1 MSTNHVEDTPEED
14 TRTQAKKP
22 TTPELDSAGW
32 LRLGQMA
39 AFTGQSLAQTPTTT
53 NTNTKQAS
61 ATVDNPGHKPG
72 LLAQIALQTVDRLKK
87 EWQWFWHPL
96 QSLRRW
102 VAEVMSVQQG
112 PVGNQGTVIQPGQ
125 TVAEAL
131 AKSQPA
137 VTPEAKATVPDKAP
151 RIEDTWAQLKDRLF
165 ESASNPQADPAHVV
179 PGIVA
184 AIPDD
189 HRVAI
194 AERLFAL
201 AEMAQEAAKALSA
214 REMAAKESG
223 KSQSQAKGNMPKGQE
238 SIPLPECPPEVSVDI
253 PDPDQEPRL
262 KRQVPAQ
269 PLPKRSQAQ
278 QARAEAEKAQKAVAP
293 NKAKAAQR

>member
-1 MSTNHVEDTPEED
+1 MELDLAQDGFTPD
-14 TRTQAKKP
+14 DQAQAKKP

-39 AFTGQSLAQTPTTT
+39 SFTGQSLAQAPTT
-53 NTNTKQAS
+53 TNTKQAS

-72 LLAQIALQTVDRLKK
+72 LLTLIAAQTVDRLKK

-125 TVAEAL
+125 TVAEAS

-151 RIEDTWAQLKDRLF
+151 RIEDTWTQMKDRLF
-165 ESASNPQADPAHVV
+165 EAAANPQTDPAQVV
-179 PGIVA
+179 PSIIAGIPEEHRA
-184 AIPDD
+184 AI
-189 HRVAI
+189 AQ
-194 AERLFAL
+194 RLFAL
-201 AEMAQEAAKALSA
+201 SEMAQETAKALAA

-223 KSQSQAKGNMPKGQE
+223 KSQSQAKGTVPKGQE
-238 SIPLPECPPEVSVDI
+238 SIPLPDCPPEVSVDI
-253 PDPDQEPRL
+253 PEPDREPRL
-262 KRQVPAQ
+262 KRQVPPQ
-269 PLPKRSQAQ
+269 PVAPATKAQ
-278 QARAEAEKAQKAVAP
+278 QARVAAEKVQKAAAP
-293 NKAKAAQR
+293 NKANAAQR